1 MKRAK
6 HVEFMTFTE
15 AFEMLNFMSLFEING
30 IVKPTRYTFHN
41 IFIYEGR
48 VSA

>member
-15 AFEMLNFMSLFEING
+15 AFEMLDFMSLFASDTKSMG
-30 IVKPTRYTFHN
+30 
-41 IFIYEGR
+41 
-48 VSA
+48 